1 MFGIVLSRYS
11 SVGRQSVSLLKTKR
25 FVVFPSSY
33 LDEKKKLPTRSIHA
47 CPKVLA
53 DATPVTTSSGKES
66 IVEKI
71 SNRYTTTLE
80 VTVSKIFPAG
90 FGWQTSSIFAENV
103 MGYQADSMAFAC
115 TTGLGDGVGVLLG
128 HCGYFGLKK
137 SITNNPDINMTREI
151 HTGVLLGSAAFC
163 SGTVWQPIVNA
174 LQGANLSF
182 SEVFAGTWVGCGAA
196 FYLGL
201 RAARTVL
208 SGFLSEVHE
217 PTYKNSQTDAW
228 LSLSIGGA
236 TGFFVGTDAAY
247 LPNQN
252 FLIDIVGIT
261 DSTPDIMGCAIA
273 GSSTSLGFMSAQMAQ
288 NTIIPKG
295 KCWAD

>member
-1 MFGIVLSRYS
+1 
-11 SVGRQSVSLLKTKR
+11 
-25 FVVFPSSY
+25 
-33 LDEKKKLPTRSIHA
+33 
-47 CPKVLA
+47 
-53 DATPVTTSSGKES
+53 
-66 IVEKI
+66 
-71 SNRYTTTLE
+71 
-80 VTVSKIFPAG
+80 
-90 FGWQTSSIFAENV
+90 
-103 MGYQADSMAFAC
+103 
-115 TTGLGDGVGVLLG
+115 
-128 HCGYFGLKK
+128 
-137 SITNNPDINMTREI
+137 MTREI